1 MKVSTEPSLGERLCL
16 VLWSMLRC
24 LCKNELH
31 FSKVLMG
38 GVFTQNPDLWI
49 TLLGIH
55 SLTYNR
61 TSCFSMAH
69 GWSWGIWLGL
79 VTSSQFGPS
88 LIGHCIWEVFYAKS
102 LEFIMLSY
110 FLCWILYFFLKNY
123 YPITTPWRT
132 FYSKICLMD
141 LQIGEDIFFLIFSI
155 QHPIVLWS
163 VYVSKVDIILS
174 FSSYQLKCM
183 SVAFIIY
190 KATSELYLP
199 QRVGQFSMHK
209 LYIQ

>member
-1 MKVSTEPSLGERLCL
+1 MSQTLEVETRYVAYSEISFSKYLWNGSQKEMRRMKVSTEPSLGERLCL

-69 GWSWGIWLGL
+69 GWSWGTWLGL

-88 LIGHCIWEVFYAKS
+88 LIGHCSWEVFYAKS
-102 LEFIMLSY
+102 LEFIMLPY
-110 FLCWILYFFLKNY
+110 FLCWILYFF
-123 YPITTPWRT
+123 
-132 FYSKICLMD
+132 F
-141 LQIGEDIFFLIFSI
+141 
-155 QHPIVLWS
+155 
-163 VYVSKVDIILS
+163 
-174 FSSYQLKCM
+174 
-183 SVAFIIY
+183 
-190 KATSELYLP
+190 
-199 QRVGQFSMHK
+199 
-209 LYIQ
+209 